1 MSATSAAV
9 RGDRS
14 LVSRNFMLVVLTALW
29 GAAALY
35 LFFRSSSLFFS
46 SLSLVAMLVVVAL
59 GLTIIFGI
67 MKIANFAHGE
77 FVMIGAFAAW
87 GVTQNLG
94 GRSSFYL
101 ALPIAFLLGAVIGL
115 IMEASVL
122 RWVYGKGLI
131 APMLATWAVGIVL
144 REVVRLQLGSGF
156 KRVPAP
162 FAGAWDVGPL
172 TVPSYRAFT
181 VFICVLVVIGMIFLY
196 YRTSFGLKSRA
207 TAEDS
212 EMAEALGI
220 NVRSVY
226 RWSIALGSGLA
237 SLSGAL
243 IAPVVAIAPFMGV
256 SWLVKAFF
264 VVIVGGPASI
274 MGTVGGANAMG
285 WPDRFMA
292 TYFPSHGALYGQV
305 AVIVLAALIIIVRP
319 QGLAGAREVGRGDE

>member
-1 MSATSAAV
+1 MGATSAVV
-9 RGDRS
+9 RGGRS
-14 LVSRNFMLVVLTALW
+14 LASRNLVLVALTALW
-29 GAAALY
+29 GASAIY
-35 LFFRSSSLFFS
+35 LFFRSTSLFFS
-46 SLSLVAMLVVVAL
+46 SLSFVAMLVIVAL

-77 FVMIGAFAAW
+77 FVMIGAFTAW

-94 GRSSFYL
+94 GRSSFYI
-101 ALPIAFLLGAVIGL
+101 ALPAAFLLGAAVGL
-115 IMEASVL
+115 IMEATVL
-122 RWVYGKGLI
+122 KWVYGKGLI

-156 KRVPAP
+156 KRVAAP
-162 FAGAWDVGPL
+162 VVGEWDVGPL

-181 VFICVLVVIGMIFLY
+181 VVICVFVVIGMVFLY
-196 YRTSFGLKSRA
+196 SKTSFGLKSRA

-243 IAPVVAIAPFMGV
+243 IAPLVAIAPFMGV
-256 SWLVKAFF
+256 SWLVRGFF

-274 MGTVGGANAMG
+274 VGTLLGANAMG
-285 WPDRFMA
+285 WLDRFMA

-305 AVIVLAALIIIVRP
+305 AVVVLAALIIIVRP
-319 QGLAGAREVGRGDE
+319 QGLVATREVGRGD